1 MIETLRKIRNDF
13 NDNAEKQTAACRSL
27 IDPRTGGIAW
37 DILELAPGRAIPA
50 PSDEHPPYLY
60 EEKSDSWVMRD
71 DKGRA
76 TVWKKPWFTEASH
89 MCAIP
94 RAIPACAPT
103 VEFLGICEHSQV
115 VNYLQWNFMLNLCGG
130 VYPYAGPVLRKAWN
144 LKQYGTT
151 APNETQEH
159 MSEIA
164 EQIFDRLEDNPD
176 EIDFSEIKEA
186 LQGLD
191 AGLDQKPIRE
201 CELTCKV
208 KIDTPFDYRWIG
220 LSRGRPYQDFAARSR
235 RGGRGQG
242 CRRHAEGKGEC
253 CRPRQVQTRQSSG

>member
-1 MIETLRKIRNDF
+1 
-13 NDNAEKQTAACRSL
+13 
-27 IDPRTGGIAW
+27 
-37 DILELAPGRAIPA
+37 
-50 PSDEHPPYLY
+50 
-60 EEKSDSWVMRD
+60 MRD

-76 TVWKKPWFTEASH
+76 RVSKKPWFTEVSH

-130 VYPYAGPVLRKAWN
+130 VYPYAGPMLRKAWN
-144 LKQYGTT
+144 LKEYGTT
-151 APNETQEH
+151 APNETQAH

-164 EQIFDRLEDNPD
+164 EQILDRLEDNPD
-176 EIDFSEIKEA
+176 ETDFSDIKEA
-186 LQGLD
+186 LQDLD

-220 LSRGRPYQDFAARSR
+220 LTRGRPYQTLRLDRDAEAGAKAFDDMLRAKASAAGMDKYRPGKVLDEVRDSL
-235 RGGRGQG
+235 GRD
-242 CRRHAEGKGEC
+242 
-253 CRPRQVQTRQSSG
+253 